1 LINGDPVPSF
11 LSLDQ
16 ATKDITIVGS
26 DASQAEFIYDVILV
40 SSYGTQVDSAVQYK
54 VTVVDPC
61 LLHSPLPPVDQLYTV
76 GDAAL
81 TFSLDPYLQNAL
93 CPFEETLSVSGSE
106 SQPGLLSID

>member
-1 LINGDPVPSF
+1 LTNGDPVPSF

-16 ATKDITIVGS
+16 ATREIKLVGT
-26 DASQAEFIYDVILV
+26 DASQAGLIYDVVLV
-40 SSYGTQVDSAVQYK
+40 SSFGTQVDSSVEFK

-61 LLHSPLPPVDQLYTV
+61 VLHSPLPPVDQLYTV

-106 SQPGLLSID
+106 SAP